1 MEQTQDFSGR
11 NVGDSEDSVVVSRDS
26 SAEEIT
32 AGAAQSISA
41 APAPS
46 LPWGTVAPSP
56 DSSQPLPGPW
66 GRLQEVM
73 DEIKVMSPASP
84 TSRVPHPFLSGAR
97 PSSTPAAEERKGFAR
112 TSSPP
117 SFSTGGHPAGSSSA
131 SASTSSRIADSG
143 QQPRQQEEK
152 QQQRPPPPPQQQQQQ
167 QQQQARRSLSPSSSP
182 HQVTSPPTPAASA
195 ANTPREAPTPA
206 VQQPVAPAS
215 SLPSSG
221 HLAAVEEQSQQS
233 ASSPR
238 ASAAAADGNEP
249 GVDTKQEREEET
261 PPVPVPG
268 WALGYST
275 SASFSSAATGTRG
288 VGGEVAATAAPT
300 ATAAAGSDSGA
311 APIGTASHGC
321 SDEAGEVL
329 EGLRGDDA
337 AEDLANV
344 RAVLPVEDAAATSGP
359 GYVGQRFIQAAEALS
374 ESPQLRRAAG
384 AAATAVSAA
393 AGTARVQFTY
403 TSRTIGKILVAS
415 AKSFEEFVDEQL
427 QEDGS
432 GQVLRREGAT
442 GLLVPRGKQLSQAF
456 IVAPGC
462 CLCWEFRVKDHD
474 LGFALRRRFQGMGGS
489 TEEDIFELKRQAC
502 SLDTFQGRWTADSDR
517 NAPAVVIMVWD
528 NSYSCLRPKT
538 LAYKAQVNRPGIDPA
553 APPPPPPTTPAAMS
567 AAQPPVAFGGGV
579 GSVGGGEDTEAFA
592 IDESEGEET
601 SAYSAGVST
610 DRARV
615 AVSSGGGGGGGGEE
629 AGVGVGDKGGYDASA
644 TATSRRQRSNP
655 TKGEGEG
662 EGGREREGEGVP
674 KTINIEEFLAMPETG
689 RGDEVGGD
697 RDDGADDGASK

>member
-1 MEQTQDFSGR
+1 QLAGSGAAAAAAAGTTPSAAALTISAPTTSADPSTPVAAAAAGPRPFSSTNLRPDLVPPRRETVAPPSSQVPAPVPGPAAAPAAPAAPSPSGIDVGSASETVERPGFFGSSPDTAASLPPSDAGVTAHVESPLPEAAAETTSSSTVRPPSSHSGISGVFELDLDSPLATSTTPPVDMGTQDFARR
-11 NVGDSEDSVVVSRDS
+11 NVGDSEDLVAVSRDS
-26 SAEEIT
+26 SAEEVT
-32 AGAAQSISA
+32 AGAAHSISA

-46 LPWGTVAPSP
+46 LPWGRVAPSP

-112 TSSPP
+112 TSSPLP
-117 SFSTGGHPAGSSSA
+117 MPTRGRIAGSSSA
-131 SASTSSRIADSG
+131 SAPASSRIADSR

-152 QQQRPPPPPQQQQQQ
+152 QQQQQQQQQ
-167 QQQQARRSLSPSSSP
+167 QVPRSRSPSSSP
-182 HQVTSPPTPAASA
+182 RQVTSPPTPAASA
-195 ANTPREAPTPA
+195 ANTPCETPTTA

-215 SLPSSG
+215 SLPSSR

-238 ASAAAADGNEP
+238 ASAAAADANEP
-249 GVDTKQEREEET
+249 GVDAKREREEET

-275 SASFSSAATGTRG
+275 SPPFSSAATGTRG
-288 VGGEVAATAAPT
+288 AGGEVVATAAPT

-311 APIGTASHGC
+311 APVGTASHGF
-321 SDEAGEVL
+321 SDQAGEVP
-329 EGLRGDDA
+329 EDLRGDDT
-337 AEDLANV
+337 AEDLVNV
-344 RAVLPVEDAAATSGP
+344 RAVLPVEDDAATGGR

-432 GQVLRREGAT
+432 GQVLRREGGT

-462 CLCWEFRVKDHD
+462 CLCWEFRVKDYD
-474 LGFALRRRFQGMGGS
+474 LGFALRRRFQKMGGS
-489 TEEDIFELKRQAC
+489 TEEDIFELKR
-502 SLDTFQGRWTADSDR
+502 
-517 NAPAVVIMVWD
+517 
-528 NSYSCLRPKT
+528 
-538 LAYKAQVNRPGIDPA
+538 
-553 APPPPPPTTPAAMS
+553 
-567 AAQPPVAFGGGV
+567 
-579 GSVGGGEDTEAFA
+579 
-592 IDESEGEET
+592 
-601 SAYSAGVST
+601 
-610 DRARV
+610 
-615 AVSSGGGGGGGGEE
+615 
-629 AGVGVGDKGGYDASA
+629 
-644 TATSRRQRSNP
+644 
-655 TKGEGEG
+655 
-662 EGGREREGEGVP
+662 
-674 KTINIEEFLAMPETG
+674 
-689 RGDEVGGD
+689 
-697 RDDGADDGASK
+697 